1 MASVKAKFKTDK
13 TLKDGT
19 HPIVIQVIHNRR
31 RKVFYLGFSATKSQW
46 DEDKNTIKSNHP
58 DSALIKSRIKNATL
72 ILKTILVEFENK
84 HQQFS
89 LEDVERKYKLQGS
102 DEKFI
107 GYVDGLIKSFQVSGK
122 KGNAIVYQNC
132 RDSVS
137 AFIRGKD
144 VPLVNI
150 DYAFITKYQ
159 KYLENRLVVINKG
172 KETEKTKRLSLN
184 TISVYLRTL
193 RAIMNKAIKDGLIE
207 ESAYPFKNISIKSQK
222 TRKRAV
228 NKDVISMVEDFECP
242 EGENLQ
248 LYKDLFMFS
257 FYNRGMNF
265 VDMAFLQNKNIQGGR
280 INYTRQKTGQQFSIK
295 ITDKSKAIID
305 RYNDSKDPESYIFPI
320 LYRKG
325 QEYLDYRNAMRLMNK
340 KLKRIS
346 ELLKLDV
353 SLTTYVARHSWA
365 TIAKKSGIST
375 AIISEGLGHESEE
388 TTQVYLDS
396 FENDVLDDANDLII
410 GL

>member
-1 MASVKAKFKTDK
+1 MASVKVKFKTDK
-13 TLKDGT
+13 TLKDDT
-19 HPIVIQVIHNRR
+19 HPIVIQVIHNRK

-46 DEDKNTIKSNHP
+46 DEDKNKIKSSHP
-58 DSALIKSRIKNATL
+58 DSALIKSRLKNATL
-72 ILKTILVEFENK
+72 ILKNIIVEFENK
-84 HQQFS
+84 HQPFS

-107 GYVDGLIKSFQVSGK
+107 GYVDGLIKSFRDSGR

-132 RDSVS
+132 RDSITS
-137 AFIRGKD
+137 YTKGKD
-144 VPLVNI
+144 IALVNI

-159 KYLENRLVVINKG
+159 QYLENKLVVINEG
-172 KETEKTKRLSLN
+172 KATEKTKKLSQN

-193 RAIMNKAIKDGLIE
+193 RAIINKAIKDGLIE
-207 ESAYPFKNISIKSQK
+207 DSSYPFKNISIKSQK

-228 NKDVISMVEDFECP
+228 NKDVISLVENFECP
-242 EGENLQ
+242 RGENLQ

-265 VDMAFLQNKNIQGGR
+265 VDIAFLQVKNIQGGR

-305 RYNDSKDPESYIFPI
+305 QYCDMKNPDAYVFPI
-320 LYRKG
+320 IYRKG
-325 QEYLDYRNAMRLMNK
+325 KEYLDYKNAIRLMNK

-346 ELLKLDV
+346 ELLNLDV
-353 SLTTYVARHSWA
+353 SLTTYVSRHSWA
-365 TIAKKSGIST
+365 TIAKRSGVAT
-375 AIISEGLGHESEE
+375 AVISEGLGHTTEE
-388 TTQVYLDS
+388 ITQVYLDS

-410 GL
+410 N